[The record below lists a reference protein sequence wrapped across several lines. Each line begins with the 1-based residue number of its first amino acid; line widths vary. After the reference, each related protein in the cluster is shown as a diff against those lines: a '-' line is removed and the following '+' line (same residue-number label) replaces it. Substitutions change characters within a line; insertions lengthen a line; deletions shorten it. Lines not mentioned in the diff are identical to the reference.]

1 MSITVASALSGIC
14 QLCRTLWVGSLM
26 ALERHFEALC
36 SQDGELPYSEYLDS
50 GRAGLAFAKE
60 FHFSAHVD
68 TRRERL

>member
-1 MSITVASALSGIC
+1 
-14 QLCRTLWVGSLM
+14 M
-26 ALERHFEALC
+26 AGQSDGVRKRRFEALC
-36 SQDGELPYSEYLDS
+36 SQDGELPCSECLDS